1 MTRGGLGD
9 VATVC
14 ILGRHLFGG
23 EEKRAEEEMVA
34 QRIRLCWMGRYEED
48 SGPVLRWSL
57 PM

>member
-1 MTRGGLGD
+1 MG
-9 VATVC
+9 TVF

>member
-23 EEKRAEEEMVA
+23 EEKRAEEEMLA
-34 QRIRLCWMGRYEED
+34 QRVRTLGRGGMKRAVD
-48 SGPVLRWSL
+48 RC
-57 PM
+57 